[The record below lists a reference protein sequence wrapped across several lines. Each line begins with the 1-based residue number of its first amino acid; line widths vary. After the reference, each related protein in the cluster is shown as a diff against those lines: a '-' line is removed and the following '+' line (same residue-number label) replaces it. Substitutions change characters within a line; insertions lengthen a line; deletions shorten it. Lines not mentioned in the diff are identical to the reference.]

1 MVSREPD
8 FFSSLSALHGA
19 FHHGVQ
25 KHFLRRF
32 GVGERAVGVH
42 HAGEK
47 LFIDAAAVN
56 ANPNRLIVAAGRFH
70 HHRKIVA
77 VVFSLTDV
85 TGVDAVLGKGLGTL
99 RDFG

>member
-8 FFSSLSALHGA
+8 FSAASALCTA
-19 FHHGVQ
+19 LSTMASKSTSCGV
-25 KHFLRRF
+25 LGLASARLASIM
-32 GVGERAVGVH
+32 RA
-42 HAGEK
+42 K